1 MSRAWFKEVLSHY
14 SLLSVSFL
22 PDTVLRL
29 GEQTPKR
36 GGALGDSSLTAFPNA
51 PPPSPQP
58 QLIGQEA
65 GPGPGEVIYW
75 QLSRACQILPGEFE
89 QGGVGLLGP
98 VSQWFS
104 EEQRKKAEKKK
115 RERERQIIEKS
126 RGERNKSFLRK
137 ILGVR
142 APGVGFPRDFR
153 IDKAIGN
160 LLTLEPLRWILQRST
175 NVHTHMC
182 TYHTCTPF
190 YFFFAV
196 PLPHLNNFQN
206 GKSQRRL
213 NLLSG
218 CKSWETEMNRSEQQN
233 FWRGQRE
240 EVADCLRE
248 NTGAQI
254 SWGIS

>member
-14 SLLSVSFL
+14 SLLSLSFL

-115 RERERQIIEKS
+115 KRERETDNWEKQRWEKQKFPQKDFGSESPWCGLPTWFSNRQGYWESPDFGASEMNPAKKHKRTYTHVHIPHVH
-126 RGERNKSFLRK
+126 SFL
-137 ILGVR
+137 LFLCSS
-142 APGVGFPRDFR
+142 PP
-153 IDKAIGN
+153 
-160 LLTLEPLRWILQRST
+160 T
-175 NVHTHMC
+175 
-182 TYHTCTPF
+182 
-190 YFFFAV
+190 
-196 PLPHLNNFQN
+196 
-206 GKSQRRL
+206 
-213 NLLSG
+213 
-218 CKSWETEMNRSEQQN
+218 SEQLPK
-233 FWRGQRE
+233 W
-240 EVADCLRE
+240 
-248 NTGAQI
+248 
-254 SWGIS
+254 